1 MDSYPTFFP
10 RHTLQRRTIQDYLAL
25 ILDQSYP
32 KNRISISLLISDY
45 KYYQYVKR
53 ELPRIAR
60 GYVWPGWTFLATA
73 RRNMHACEH
82 YSRRPLLG
90 CFGDNALVRTVR
102 GRMLVFSCVLH
113 LLGRYK
119 RLAVLHRDFE
129 WTLPRDN
136 EERHAP
142 AVQKRRRS
150 MIASLRNQL
159 FYLAHDVSTPC
170 TAVYRLCTE
179 RILLTDAVLRCERF
193 NGFCPPMNGCICH
206 TSRPDKI
213 LRRQSSPLWL
223 PQTEDFVLWIDA
235 DIVKIPSS
243 TIEAFVSSDRD
254 ILTYVSGVDAV
265 RGWEEVGNVVV
276 RLPVRRSLSM
286 TWSPTTLIV
295 VDNIATSLLLHL
307 VGYKLRYASFSPL
320 PRAYSLERFPYGHMC
335 VRPHTRPHAS
345 DAQQGALP
353 AKRP

>member
-1 MDSYPTFFP
+1 M
-10 RHTLQRRTIQDYLAL
+10 
-25 ILDQSYP
+25 
-32 KNRISISLLISDY
+32 
-45 KYYQYVKR
+45 
-53 ELPRIAR
+53 
-60 GYVWPGWTFLATA
+60 
-73 RRNMHACEH
+73 
-82 YSRRPLLG
+82 
-90 CFGDNALVRTVR
+90 
-102 GRMLVFSCVLH
+102 
-113 LLGRYK
+113 
-119 RLAVLHRDFE
+119 
-129 WTLPRDN
+129 
-136 EERHAP
+136 
-142 AVQKRRRS
+142 
-150 MIASLRNQL
+150 
-159 FYLAHDVSTPC
+159 
-170 TAVYRLCTE
+170 
-179 RILLTDAVLRCERF
+179 
-193 NGFCPPMNGCICH
+193 
-206 TSRPDKI
+206 
-213 LRRQSSPLWL
+213 
-223 PQTEDFVLWIDA
+223 LWIDA